1 MDNDVRRELP
11 GWLPAE
17 PLPLPSVESH
27 HSEAIPLTPC
37 PATQQHSPH
46 PHHPP
51 FWLTIRRFAQI
62 LTLFFCL
69 FLIVRTTFVE
79 PFGVTTG
86 SMAETIHGNR
96 REASCPRCG
105 AHLCVGSPDERR
117 TDNPQDDV
125 TCPNCGL
132 RHIDL
137 TKLAGETLGDRLMVD
152 KLVFRLRSPRRWEV
166 AVFRCPVDD
175 KKPYVKR
182 VVGLPGEAIRL
193 FDGDVY
199 ANGMLQRKS
208 MAVIRE
214 IRIPVFQMDHPPQP
228 QGWMVRWEVGPV
240 VHSPKSASPV
250 KVPPVADVVQGTRL
264 VLDATADPIGM
275 TYRHRDSDAN
285 RDDVV
290 RDRIVY
296 NGALRREWVPVHDFI
311 LECEVEVVSGTN
323 GRFAC
328 RLGDGADTVKADIP
342 IHSDPHSAS
351 PGLVAHEGGQEEAFT
366 TAVSFVPGKR
376 YHLEFA
382 FVDRR
387 VMLAIDGREV
397 GQPLDLPQ
405 RPAARKSPDPAGKR
419 QGLDR
424 PLQLGVSG
432 AHVVIHHLTL
442 HRDIHYRSEE
452 GKFGTREQY
461 QLGANEYFVLGD
473 NTANSQDSREWA
485 KPGVPEHDFLGKPFL
500 IHQPLKMGHM
510 PVLGR
515 IQTVDWD
522 RFRLLE

>member
-1 MDNDVRRELP
+1 VFVDNDVRRDPPDLLP
-11 GWLPAE
+11 PPAAE
-17 PLPLPSVESH
+17 PAPPAPAPEPDPVERHPVGPPPPLPPVGF
-27 HSEAIPLTPC
+27 TV
-37 PATQQHSPH
+37 
-46 PHHPP
+46 
-51 FWLTIRRFAQI
+51 RRFVHV
-62 LTLFFCL
+62 LTLFFSL
-69 FLIVRTTFVE
+69 FLVVRTTFVE

-96 REASCPRCG
+96 REAPCPRCG

-152 KLVFRLRSPRRWEV
+152 KLVYRLRPPRRWEV

-175 KKPYVKR
+175 QKPYVKR
-182 VVGLPGEAIRL
+182 VVGLPGEAVRL

-199 ANGMLQRKS
+199 ADGVLQRKTLPQ
-208 MAVIRE
+208 VRE
-214 IRIPVFQMDHPPQP
+214 TRIPVFLMDHPPRP
-228 QGWMVRWEVGPV
+228 DGWAIRWEVGPV
-240 VHSPKSASPV
+240 VDSPKLPPTAKRPLP
-250 KVPPVADVVQGTRL
+250 KVVDVVQDTRL
-264 VLDATADPIGM
+264 VLDATAGPVGL
-275 TYRHRDSDAN
+275 TYRHRDPDAS

-296 NGALRREWVPVHDFI
+296 NGAMRREWVPVHDFQ
-311 LECEVEVVSGTN
+311 LECEVEVVSATA
-323 GRFAC
+323 GRFAI
-328 RLGDGADTVKADIP
+328 RLGDGADTVKADLP
-342 IHSDPHSAS
+342 IHHDPHRAAAGS
-351 PGLVAHEGGQEEAFT
+351 VEHEGGRGEPLP
-366 TAVSFVPGKR
+366 AVSLAPGQR
-376 YHLEFA
+376 HHLEFA

-387 VMLAIDGREV
+387 VTLAVDGREV
-397 GQPLDLPQ
+397 LPPLDLPAVK
-405 RPAARKSPDPAGKR
+405 PGVGATDPAGKR
-419 QGLDR
+419 RGLDR

-432 AHVVIHHLTL
+432 AHVVLHHLTL

-461 QLGANEYFVLGD
+461 RLPADEYFLLGD
-473 NTANSQDSREWA
+473 NTANSQDSREWE
-485 KPGVPEHDFLGKPFL
+485 KPGVPERHFLGKPFL
-500 IHQPLKMGHM
+500 VHQPLKAGRL

-515 IQTVDWD
+515 VQTIDWE